1 MGYKVINSMENNNC
15 DKLGLMK
22 MSENKFRKST
32 NFSIE
37 HILMKKCET
46 VEQSENVKIDLTC
59 KRLDMISNLNLKASN
74 RTYRPLNKVLDSPW
88 CSRGPLIFNPKI
100 LVRTSPVDIKEERSP
115 SPLHAFSYAQ
125 DFRYESLRATET
137 VVYAKSIDEMT
148 PGENPATNQTPTGP
162 FKCTNCDKTFDG
174 YETLRVCLHSASS
187 A

>member
-1 MGYKVINSMENNNC
+1 MINAMENNNC

-46 VEQSENVKIDLTC
+46 VEQSENDKIDLTC

-74 RTYRPLNKVLDSPW
+74 RIYRPLNKVLDSPW

-100 LVRTSPVDIKEERSP
+100 LLRTSPVNIKEERSLESP
-115 SPLHAFSYAQ
+115 SPLHNFSYAQ

-137 VVYAKSIDEMT
+137 VVYPNSLDELAA
-148 PGENPATNQTPTGP
+148 GESPATNQATTGP

-174 YETLRVCLHSASS
+174 YETLRVCFHSTFST
-187 A
+187 